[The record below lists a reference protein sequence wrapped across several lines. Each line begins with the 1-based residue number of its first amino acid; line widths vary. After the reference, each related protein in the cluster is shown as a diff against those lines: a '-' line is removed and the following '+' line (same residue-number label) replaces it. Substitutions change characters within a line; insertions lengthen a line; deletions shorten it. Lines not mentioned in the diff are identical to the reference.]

1 MLDAMF
7 NGSALWF
14 AIPAVAAS
22 LLFLIKII
30 LLFTLGDGGD
40 GDGGGQ
46 DLGHT
51 HSGTAAEIFSIQAVS
66 AFFMGFGW
74 GGLGSLLS
82 FQWSVWI
89 SLLVGVGCG
98 LAMLVFF
105 VGVMRSLRKMS
116 VSGNIDLSSL
126 NGATGEVTSL
136 VPAAGKGT
144 GEVRLIVGDRERR
157 CMAVS
162 AGGEISTRTRVRVVA
177 TNSDN
182 TVTLEDV
189 SSSKE

>member
-14 AIPAVAAS
+14 AIPAIAAT
-22 LLFLIKII
+22 LLFLIKIA
-30 LLFTLGDGGD
+30 LLFTIGDGGD
-40 GDGGGQ
+40 GGGGGH

-51 HSGTAAEIFSIQAVS
+51 HSGDAAGIFSLQAVL

-74 GGLGSLLS
+74 GGLLSLLS
-82 FQWSVWI
+82 FNWPVWI
-89 SLLVGVGCG
+89 SPIVGVGCG
-98 LAMLVFF
+98 MAMLAFF
-105 VGVMRSLRKMS
+105 VTVMRNLRKMS
-116 VSGNIDLSSL
+116 VSGNIELSSL

-144 GEVRLIVGDRERR
+144 GEVRLIVGDRERL

-162 AGGEISTRTRVRVVA
+162 AGGEIPTRTRVRVVA

-182 TVTLEDV
+182 TVTLENV
-189 SSSKE
+189 SSLKE

>member
-7 NGSALWF
+7 NGNAIWF
-14 AIPAVAAS
+14 AIPALAATVIFFIKVVF
-22 LLFLIKII
+22 LLTIGDGDH
-30 LLFTLGDGGD
+30 GDGGSN
-40 GDGGGQ
+40 

-51 HSGTAAEIFSIQAVS
+51 NSGTAAEIFSLQAVL

-82 FQWSVWI
+82 FKWSVWI
-89 SLLVGVGCG
+89 SLIVGVGCG
-98 LAMLVFF
+98 IAMLVFF

-116 VSGNIDLSSL
+116 VSGNIELSSL
-126 NGATGEVTSL
+126 KGATGEVTSL
-136 VPAAGKGT
+136 VPVAGKGT

-162 AGGEISTRTRVRVVA
+162 AGDELPTRTRVRVVA

-182 TVTLEDV
+182 TVTLEAV
-189 SSSKE
+189 

>member
-7 NGSALWF
+7 SGNAIWF
-14 AIPAVAAS
+14 TIPALAATAIFFVKVVF
-22 LLFLIKII
+22 LL
-30 LLFTLGDGGD
+30 TTGDGGD
-40 GDGGGQ
+40 ADSSH

-51 HSGTAAEIFSIQAVS
+51 HSGTAAEIFSLQAVL

-82 FQWSVWI
+82 LKWSVWI
-89 SLLVGVGCG
+89 SLIVGVGCG
-98 LAMLVFF
+98 MALLVFF

-116 VSGNIDLSSL
+116 VSGNIELSSL
-126 NGATGEVTSL
+126 YGATGEVTSV
-136 VPAAGKGT
+136 VPGAGKGT

-162 AGGEISTRTRVRVVA
+162 AGSELLTRTRVRVVA

-182 TVTLEDV
+182 TVTLEAV
-189 SSSKE
+189 